1 MDYAWNPR
9 FQNPQNKISKTKFKI
24 IILVA
29 PTPECNGGL
38 QSRFKKIILADPIPA
53 YRQFF
58 RLELLFGNFNFW
70 YFFYI
75 CGIEPLPFS
84 V

>member
-1 MDYAWNPR
+1 MLEIPI
-9 FQNPQNKISKTKFKI
+9 FKIPKTKSPKQKFKI

-38 QSRFKKIILADPIPA
+38 QARFKKITLADPIPA

-58 RLELLFGNFNFW
+58 RLELFFGNFNF
-70 YFFYI
+70 
-75 CGIEPLPFS
+75 
-84 V
+84 